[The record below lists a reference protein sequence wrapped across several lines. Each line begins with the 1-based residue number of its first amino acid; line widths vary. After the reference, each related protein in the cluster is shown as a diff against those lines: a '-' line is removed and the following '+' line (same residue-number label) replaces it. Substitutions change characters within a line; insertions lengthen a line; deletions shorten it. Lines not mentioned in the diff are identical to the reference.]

1 MSEFFTW
8 KFGLWSTL
16 PISLNCCSI
25 FFFTICIFLILAGV
39 VGEYH
44 SLFQVVHIVSWH
56 LKIEQALLVKN
67 LISFK

>member
-1 MSEFFTW
+1 MVNFAHFFE
-8 KFGLWSTL
+8 LL
-16 PISLNCCSI
+16 QH
-25 FFFTICIFLILAGV
+25 IFLYYLYFSYFSRSSWGI
-39 VGEYH
+39 YH